1 MAEQTSQRNFKTV
14 DIIDYS
20 MQNNPTK
27 VNDAF
32 DQLISSKVIDGLETK
47 KREVSA
53 RMFSDNKE
61 TSVEEPEIE
70 EPKVEVQ
77 AEPQTEP
84 EIQTEPYKVEA

>member
-1 MAEQTSQRNFKTV
+1 MAEQTTQRNFKTV

-53 RMFSDNKE
+53 RMFSDNE
-61 TSVEEPEIE
+61 EISVE

-77 AEPQTEP
+77 DEPQTEP
-84 EIQTEPYKVEA
+84 EIQTEPDKVEA

>member
-1 MAEQTSQRNFKTV
+1 MAEQEVQRTFKTV

-20 MQNNPTK
+20 MQGKPMK

-32 DQLISSKVIDGLETK
+32 DQIISNKVVDGLETR

-77 AEPQTEP
+77 AEPEP
-84 EIQTEPYKVEA
+84 ETTETQ

>member
-32 DQLISSKVIDGLETK
+32 DQLISSKVIDGLETR

-53 RMFSDNKE
+53 RMFSDNE
-61 TSVEEPEIE
+61 EISVE

-84 EIQTEPYKVEA
+84 EIQTEPDKVEA

>member
-1 MAEQTSQRNFKTV
+1 MAEQNFKTV

-53 RMFSDNKE
+53 RMFSDNE
-61 TSVEEPEIE
+61 EISVE

-84 EIQTEPYKVEA
+84 EIQTEPDKVEA

>member
-1 MAEQTSQRNFKTV
+1 MAEQEVQRNFKTV

-20 MQNNPTK
+20 MQSNPTS

-32 DQLISSKVIDGLETK
+32 DQIITNKVVDGLETK

-53 RMFSDNKE
+53 RMFSDKE
-61 TSVEEPEIE
+61 EVSIEEPEME

-77 AEPQTEP
+77 SEP
-84 EIQTEPYKVEA
+84 EPETTETQ

>member
-1 MAEQTSQRNFKTV
+1 MAEQEVQRNFKTV

-20 MQNNPTK
+20 MQSNPTS

-32 DQLISSKVIDGLETK
+32 DQIITNKVIDGLETR

-53 RMFSDNKE
+53 RMFSDKE
-61 TSVEEPEIE
+61 EISIEEPEKE

-77 AEPQTEP
+77 AEPEP
-84 EIQTEPYKVEA
+84 ETTETQ